1 MKGINMPDYRVVVS
15 TCDKYL
21 PYLKPYIH
29 QFNTYWGR
37 DQQVLV
43 AGFTYP
49 DWEMPKNFHFHSI
62 GNMDEYPISK
72 WSNSIIELL
81 NYIKDEVIVFMLED
95 YWITDKVDIE
105 GVQLLVDYAKIHP
118 EVIRID
124 LTPDR
129 FHTMSR
135 LPQYVKENYDYHFGK
150 LGHLDLVKS
159 ANGAPYSLAMITSVW
174 RKDNMLRVL
183 QPGWDPWQV
192 EMQGSYAT
200 YLHGDEF
207 MVLGTEGSVVP
218 HCVGIRKLPEGNG
231 RLWYETGFF
240 KPEDKAKMQELGIL
254 SETGFF

>member
-1 MKGINMPDYRVVVS
+1 MPDYRVVVS

-129 FHTMSR
+129 LHTMR
-135 LPQYVKENYDYHFGK
+135 DHPEFAGKYNYKFGK
-150 LGHLDLVKS
+150 LEHLDLVKS
-159 ANGAPYSLAMITSVW
+159 ATGAPYSLAMITSVW
-174 RKDNMLRVL
+174 RKDNVL
-183 QPGWDPWQV
+183 SCLQEGWDPWQV
-192 EMQGSYAT
+192 EMQGSYKA
-200 YLHGDEF
+200 YLKGDEYV
-207 MVLGTEGSVVP
+207 VLGTENLPVP
-218 HCVGIRKLPEGNG
+218 HCVGIRKLPEVESHGK
-231 RLWYETGFF
+231 LWLECGFF
-240 KPEDKAKMQELGIL
+240 TKEDRVEMQKLGIL
-254 SETGFF
+254 GETGYLP